1 MEISQNIHYQVLLKE
16 GHINLQFSNE
26 HLEVLHTKDR
36 IWLAD
41 WTFQNKA
48 SRWKYC
54 SPAPPRPSLSTCNGS
69 AVLLLRQFS
78 HQSPTFLP
86 LFFFRLAFISFCWLE
101 AAKAARWSSLGDL
114 WPTLPPDIRLCN
126 LGDGPWCFH
135 RGFWHRYHAEGVI
148 INILCNRL
156 FYAVEADL
164 PPIGFNG
171 INDSWPNQ
179 CTDSPFW

>member
-36 IWLAD
+36 ICLVD

-69 AVLLLRQFS
+69 AVLLLSPFFLSVLPSELNLFAIFLFQASFYLFLLAGSCESCQMELTGWPLANSASRYSPLQFGRWTLMLS
-78 HQSPTFLP
+78 SRILAQISRWRCHYKYIMQSTFLC
-86 LFFFRLAFISFCWLE
+86 SG
-101 AAKAARWSSLGDL
+101 S
-114 WPTLPPDIRLCN
+114 
-126 LGDGPWCFH
+126 
-135 RGFWHRYHAEGVI
+135 RYT
-148 INILCNRL
+148 
-156 FYAVEADL
+156 
-164 PPIGFNG
+164 
-171 INDSWPNQ
+171 PNWFQ
-179 CTDSPFW
+179 

>member
-1 MEISQNIHYQVLLKE
+1 MPMEISQRIHHLEVQLKE
-16 GHINLQFSNE
+16 GHISLQFSNKQ
-26 HLEVLHTKDR
+26 LEVLHTKDR
-36 IWLAD
+36 ICLVD

-69 AVLLLRQFS
+69 AVLLLSQFS

-86 LFFFRLAFISFCWLE
+86 PFFFRPAFISFCWLE

-114 WPTLPPDIRLCN
+114 WPTLPPDTILCN

-135 RGFWHRYHAEGVI
+135 RGFWHRYHAEGD
-148 INILCNRL
+148 
-156 FYAVEADL
+156 FFMQWK
-164 PPIGFNG
+164 PIYLLLISTG
-171 INDSWPNQ
+171 
-179 CTDSPFW
+179 